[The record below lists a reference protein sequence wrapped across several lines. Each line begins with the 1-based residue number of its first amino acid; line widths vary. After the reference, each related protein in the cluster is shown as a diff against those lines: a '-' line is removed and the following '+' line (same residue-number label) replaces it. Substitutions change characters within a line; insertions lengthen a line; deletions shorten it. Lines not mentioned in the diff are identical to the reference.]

1 MLPRVYIETTIPSF
15 YYTRRSDP
23 ESVARRRWTKRWWA
37 QAAEHFDLVT
47 IPVTFDELERGGG
60 PKLRKQRVSLLG
72 ALPIL
77 AISEEAMSA
86 AETYVDEKIMPDDVA
101 GDALHLA
108 VASVHGCDY
117 LLTWNCRHL
126 ANENKAERIAL
137 INQRLGLPNPRLL
150 TPLQL
155 PPPD

>member
-1 MLPRVYIETTIPSF
+1 
-15 YYTRRSDP
+15 
-23 ESVARRRWTKRWWA
+23 
-37 QAAEHFDLVT
+37 
-47 IPVTFDELERGGG
+47 
-60 PKLRKQRVSLLG
+60 
-72 ALPIL
+72 
-77 AISEEAMSA
+77 MSA